1 MADTRTNNRKR
12 IGDLLLK
19 AGVIKPEHLPAGLAE
34 ADKFQLR
41 LGEMLVMLRFMSTE
55 DLTNVLQAQ
64 QMLNN
69 GQIDEDLAV
78 AALRQASLEKLE
90 FEDAIDRVKELEVS
104 SVEAKHKQINKLL
117 SEIAEHERQIGPEDR
132 GIAVLCI
139 DLGDL
144 YEQMGMLEEA
154 ERQFKRAL
162 IINENSFGK
171 THLKVS
177 LCLSRLIDLNLH
189 QRKFADAEPLG
200 WRLIQISQDLLG
212 AEHIDTAQA
221 FQRMARV
228 LENRGRYVE
237 AEQFYL
243 SSLRVKE
250 KKYGPDHPE
259 LVDQLR
265 QMASFWSKQGKK
277 SEKKRIGD
285 ILCEAGLLTQTQLT
299 DAAQQAQKAGTPLG
313 LYLLSGEFVDPE
325 VVRAGLQAQLLIG
338 DGVVPSELAI
348 KAIRICAKQ
357 KIALDEAL
365 EYIGWQPEKMSTTE
379 LKTLIGEADS
389 LITAERTLGSNHVG
403 VAIICMRL
411 GDSYLSQKRF
421 AEAELNYKRAVGIL
435 EKFFGPKDGE
445 VATCLFKL
453 ADLYFKQNKFAES
466 EVQVWRTLEIQQK
479 ALGSDHIDVATT
491 LEMLADLK
499 SRQGNHEQAEMFFK
513 SALAI
518 KEKLYGKDSPK
529 LTGLL
534 ERAADIYARL
544 GRSEDSVPYY
554 VRLVRIKLKT
564 GEKQPLEVAKLLGK
578 LGRLYD
584 KRGDYE
590 NAETQFGLSLEI
602 YESNYGPAHPEVAAA
617 LERYAAVLRKANK
630 TSQAVE
636 LESRAREIRS
646 QSAES

>member
-1 MADTRTNNRKR
+1 MAEIRTNNRKR

-19 AGVIKPEHLPAGLAE
+19 AEVIKPEHLPTGLAE

-64 QMLNN
+64 SMLES

-78 AALRQASLEKLE
+78 AALRQASIEKLD
-90 FEDAIDRVKELEVS
+90 FEDAIDRVKELEAS
-104 SVEAKHKQINKLL
+104 SLEAKHKRVDKLL
-117 SEIAEHERQIGPEDR
+117 GDIAAHEKQVGPEDR
-132 GIAVLCI
+132 EIAVFCL

-144 YEQMGMLEEA
+144 YLQLAMPDDA

-162 IINENSFGK
+162 IINENSYGK
-171 THLKVS
+171 TNLK
-177 LCLSRLIDLNLH
+177 LTPCLSRLTDLLILLK
-189 QRKFADAEPLG
+189 KFAEAEPLA
-200 WRLIQISQDLLG
+200 WRLIQITQQLLG
-212 AEHIDTAQA
+212 PEHIETAQA
-221 FQRMARV
+221 FQRLARV

-243 SSLRVKE
+243 SALRVKE
-250 KKYGPDHPE
+250 KKFGPDHPE
-259 LVDQLR
+259 MVDQLR

-285 ILCEAGLLTQTQLT
+285 ILCEAGLMTQAQLT
-299 DAAQQAQKAGTPLG
+299 EAAQQAQKANTPLG
-313 LYLLSGEFVDPE
+313 QYLLSVETIEPE

-338 DGVVPSELAI
+338 DGVVPAELAI

-357 KIALDEAL
+357 RIALDEAL
-365 EYIGWQPEKMSTTE
+365 EYIGWQPERMSTTE
-379 LKTLIGEADS
+379 LKTLIGDADS
-389 LITAERTLGSNHVG
+389 LITAERTLGSNHCG

-435 EKFFGPKDGE
+435 EKFFGPKDVE

-453 ADLYFKQNKFAES
+453 ADLYIKQNKLAES
-466 EVQVWRTLEIQQK
+466 EAQLWRCLEIQQK
-479 ALGSDHIDVATT
+479 GLGADHVDVAAT
-491 LEMLADLK
+491 LELLADVK
-499 SRQGNHEQAEMFFK
+499 SRQANHDQAEMFFK

-529 LTGLL
+529 LATLL
-534 ERAADIYARL
+534 ERAADIYAQL

-554 VRLVRIKLKT
+554 VRLVRLKLKM
-564 GEKQPLEVAKLLGK
+564 GEKQPLEVAKLLSK

-584 KRGDYE
+584 KRGDYA
-590 NAETQFGLSLEI
+590 NAETQFELALEI
-602 YESNYGPAHPEVAAA
+602 CEGNFGAQHPEVAAA
-617 LERYAAVLRKANK
+617 MERYAAVLRKSNK
-630 TSQAVE
+630 TGQAVE
-636 LESRAREIRS
+636 LEARAREIRG
-646 QSAES
+646 AAGT